1 MNSAPQSGLEYT
13 WLGHMDYEQVLL
25 RMRTARASVLE
36 GAESHIL
43 AVEHPPVF
51 TVGRRG
57 GDKEIMN
64 PGGIPV
70 VHVARGGRV
79 TYHGP
84 GQSVIYPIFHLEKL
98 GIGVNTYVR
107 YLEQAAIDLCESYD
121 IQAGRD
127 RENPGVWIG
136 DSKIAAIGVHVSHG
150 VTIHGM
156 AINVDTDLSAFSR
169 FIPCGLP
176 FHGIARLRDLMGDDC
191 PSVEEVALK
200 LAQNLSGLLDRE
212 VVVASTS

>member
-1 MNSAPQSGLEYT
+1 MTSSPTSPIQLT
-13 WLGHMDYEQVLL
+13 WLGRMDYEE
-25 RMRTARASVLE
+25 VLE
-36 GAESHIL
+36 QMRAARTRVQNGADSHIL

-70 VHVARGGRV
+70 VQVERGGKV

-84 GQSVIYPIFHLEKL
+84 GQSVLYPIFHLERL
-98 GIGVNTYVR
+98 GIGVNRYVR
-107 YLEQAAIDLCESYD
+107 YLEQASIDLCATYGIE
-121 IQAGRD
+121 AGRD
-127 RENPGVWIG
+127 RDNPGVWVG
-136 DSKIAAIGVHVSHG
+136 DAKIAAIGVHVSHG

-156 AINVDTDLSAFSR
+156 AINVDTDLEAFSR

-176 FHGIARLRDLMGDDC
+176 FHGITRLCDLTKEDY
-191 PSVEEVALK
+191 PSVEKTAQI
-200 LAQNLSGLLDRE
+200 LAQNLCGLLERE
-212 VVVASTS
+212 LVIAS

>member
-1 MNSAPQSGLEYT
+1 MTQEQLNT
-13 WLGHMDYEQVLL
+13 IKFHWLGRVDYVDVLHK
-25 RMRTARASVLE
+25 MREARQAVLE
-36 GAESHIL
+36 GAPSHIL

-64 PGGIPV
+64 RGTIPV
-70 VHVARGGRV
+70 VPVERGGKV

-84 GQSVIYPIFHLEKL
+84 GQSVLYPIFHLERLKL
-98 GIGVNTYVR
+98 GVNTYVR
-107 YLEQAAIDLCESYD
+107 HLEESAIQLCEKFD

-127 RENPGVWIG
+127 KENPGVWIG
-136 DSKIAAIGVHVSHG
+136 DSKIAAIGVHVSHS

-156 AINVDTDLSAFSR
+156 ALNVDTDLDAFNR

-176 FHGIARLRDLMGDDC
+176 FHGVARLVDYLGAEC
-191 PSVEEVALK
+191 PSVQDVALS
-200 LAQNLSGLLDRE
+200 LAENLCALLSHK
-212 VVVASTS
+212 VVIDS